1 MYVELTSLLPN
12 KEIIIINE
20 LANKND
26 LKIRN
31 YFILKNDIPIDCE

>member
-26 LKIRN
+26 LKIRS